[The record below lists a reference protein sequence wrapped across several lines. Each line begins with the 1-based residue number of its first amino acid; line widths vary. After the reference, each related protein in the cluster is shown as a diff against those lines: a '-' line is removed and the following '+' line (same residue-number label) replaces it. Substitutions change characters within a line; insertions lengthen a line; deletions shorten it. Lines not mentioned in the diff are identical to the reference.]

1 MNQLQVTARLKIH
14 EGKLDEFKQ
23 LAAQC
28 LMTVKEMDQDTLQ
41 YDWFFN
47 KEQTECVVRE
57 RYTDS
62 NAIFAHLANLGEL
75 FGKILAVSDF
85 SVEVF
90 GEPSQELINAT
101 KNLNPKIYSFYQ
113 GL

>member
-1 MNQLQVTARLKIH
+1 MNQLQLTARLKIH
-14 EGKLDEFKQ
+14 DGKLDEFKQ
-23 LAAQC
+23 LAEQF
-28 LMTVKEMDQDTLQ
+28 LVSVKEKDQDTLQ
-41 YDWFFN
+41 YDWFFS
-47 KEQTECVVRE
+47 KDQTECVVRE

-62 NAIFAHLANLGEL
+62 NAIFSHLANLGDL
-75 FGKILAVSDF
+75 FGKILQVSDF

-101 KNLNPKIYSFYQ
+101 TDLKPKIYSFYQ